1 MDVPN
6 IVRSVIIGGALLP
19 LSLSVSGTL
28 NSTSRS
34 LDALADALG
43 LSSKSTIHA
52 MIHRLKDGGWVTMQP
67 NRWRTVM
74 STRNSP
80 FKKVEKTIDESVK
93 I

>member
-1 MDVPN
+1 MT
-6 IVRSVIIGGALLP
+6 SKQLKLLETIEEYWEEFGCGP
-19 LSLSVSGTL
+19 
-28 NSTSRS
+28 S

-67 NRWRTVM
+67 NRWRTVI